1 MRDVP
6 WEDIFQLG
14 ASAVFSE
21 FCVQVGINVYI
32 PNRKYQVE
40 PHSSPWFSATCA
52 AAIVHRTH
60 FFRLKQKG
68 KSSDPRVQTG

>member
-1 MRDVP
+1 MGGHIST
-6 WEDIFQLG
+6 WCFCC
-14 ASAVFSE
+14 FSE

-32 PNRKYQVE
+32 PHRKYQVE